1 MRVTEVGPV
10 SLNANIS
17 AAACSNDQE
26 RLAISIFF
34 IKCLP
39 DCLIVQGGEGGR
51 LSTILTPPVHHMK
64 DTHCMR
70 FV

>member
-1 MRVTEVGPV
+1 MRVTEVGPA

-17 AAACSNDQE
+17 ATACSNDQE

-34 IKCLP
+34 IKWLP
-39 DCLIVQGGEGGR
+39 GYLIDQVTERGS